1 MKTRDFDRLISQI
14 REEDVSDEFVRQA
27 AARVQESI
35 SRSHSVEDA
44 GQKLRS
50 CADFQSLIPAYMS
63 ARLNPARTLLMR
75 DHLHQCVECR
85 YALDKARKPIAPNGV
100 ENRVETKRRPVLQW
114 ALASALALGIAVG
127 ILAGNA
133 GILPGQHMTRATIAS
148 IDGAGFYVSDAGT
161 RLIQAGYKLSDGDE
175 FRTAKGSRA
184 EVQLTDGSLIEM
196 DERSQ
201 VSVSRGW
208 RGTTIHLEG
217 GNILV
222 QAAHRRTGHLYVMTD
237 DSLVASKGTVF
248 LVNNGTK
255 GSRVSVL
262 EGAVNMAYGN
272 RSVDLKAGD
281 QATSNAS
288 VSKVPIQQDLAWSKD
303 AAKYLELLGEFRLL
317 QRRLEAIPG
326 PGLRYQSDLLPY
338 VPENTFAY
346 AAIPN
351 IGSSLG
357 EAKRLFEERLRQS
370 PVLREWWAERSGK
383 HNRELDDLIG
393 RLQSFSSYLGN
404 EVVIAVARSGS
415 DAYSAPV
422 MLADVRRPGLR
433 DFLAQQNQE
442 LSRAGG
448 QAAFQV
454 VDNPAL
460 VQPSSNALQVYLTDN
475 LMVASPSGLELQQT
489 VARVQQKATRFQ
501 QTPFYQKITQS
512 YRDGA
517 GWLLSV
523 DMEQILGKYVHNPR
537 AKELPPGFD
546 NVQYLTFE
554 RRDVGKTETRASIT
568 FAQQRKGIAAWLA
581 EPAQM
586 GSLDFVSPEASVAAS
601 LVLKDP
607 KSLVDEIFQFA
618 AGSDPRFQ
626 EHLSQFE
633 SALGVSIRDDISA
646 PLGGEV
652 TVALDGPVLPTP
664 SWKVIVEVYD
674 RDSLQATMS
683 KLIDSFNRQA
693 RPEMGTLQLTKRQF
707 GSQTYFTIRNDKH
720 DFELDYAFVDSYW
733 IIGPSQSLIARA
745 IQNRQAGYILTRS
758 QAFQSQLPTDGY
770 TNFSAIF
777 YHNLG
782 QMVNPLAEQL
792 KAMGALNAA
801 QQRELDLLRQN
812 STPGMIYAYGEPD
825 RIVVAS
831 SSGFMGMNLDTLLGI
846 GAGKPLVL
854 SQLLGANALQGVN

>member
-1 MKTRDFDRLISQI
+1 MKTRDLDRLISQI
-14 REEDVSDEFVRQA
+14 REEDVSDEVVRQA
-27 AARVQESI
+27 AVRVQESI

-50 CADFQSLIPAYMS
+50 CADFQNLIPAYMS
-63 ARLNPARTLLMR
+63 ARLNPARTLLVE
-75 DHLHQCVECR
+75 DHLHNCVECR
-85 YALDKARKPIAPNGV
+85 HALDDARRPGAAR
-100 ENRVETKRRPVLQW
+100 RVQHRVQTKRRPVLQW
-114 ALASALALGIAVG
+114 ALAGVLAVGIAIG

-133 GILPGQHMTRATIAS
+133 GMLPGQHMTRATVAS
-148 IDGAGFYVSDAGT
+148 IDGAGFYLSDAGS
-161 RLIQAGYKLSDGDE
+161 RLIRAGYKLSDGDE

-184 EVQLTDGSLIEM
+184 EVQLSDGSLIEM
-196 DERSQ
+196 DERSEIA
-201 VSVSRGW
+201 VSRGF
-208 RGTTIHLEG
+208 RGTIIRLEG

-222 QAAHRRTGHLYVMTD
+222 QASHRRTGHLFVATD
-237 DSLVASKGTVF
+237 DCLVASKGTVF

-262 EGAVNMAYGN
+262 EGAVNVAYGN
-272 RSVDLKAGD
+272 RNVDLKAGE
-281 QATSNAS
+281 QATSNAN

-303 AAKYLELLGEFRLL
+303 AAKYLELVGEFRLL
-317 QRRLEAIPG
+317 HRQLEAIPG
-326 PGLRYQSDLLPY
+326 PELRYHSDLLPY
-338 VPENTFAY
+338 VPENTFVY

-351 IGSSLG
+351 MGSSLG
-357 EAKRLFEERLRQS
+357 DAKRLFKERLQQS
-370 PVLREWWAERSGK
+370 SVLREWWADRSGK
-383 HNRELDDLIG
+383 HNRELEDLIG
-393 RLQSFSSYLGN
+393 RLEGFSSYLGN
-404 EVVIAVARSGS
+404 EVVIAVARSGN

-442 LSRAGG
+442 LSARAG
-448 QAAFQV
+448 QAPFHV
-454 VDNPAL
+454 IDNPAL
-460 VQPSSNALQVYLTDN
+460 VQPPSNALQVYLTDN
-475 LMVASPSGLELQQT
+475 LMVASPSGLELQQA
-489 VARVQQKATRFQ
+489 VARVQQKGADFQ
-501 QTPFYQKITQS
+501 KTPFYEKITQS

-523 DMEQILGKYVHNPR
+523 DMEQILGNYVHNRR

-546 NVQYLTFE
+546 NVQYLTLE

-601 LVLKDP
+601 LVLKEP
-607 KSLVDEIFQFA
+607 KNLVDEIFQFA
-618 AGSDPRFQ
+618 AGSDPDFQ

-633 SALGVSIRDDISA
+633 ANLGVSIRDISA

-652 TVALDGPVLPTP
+652 TVALDGPILPKP
-664 SWKVIVEVYD
+664 SWKMIVEVYD
-674 RDSLQATMS
+674 QDSLQSTIS

-693 RPEMGTLQLTKRQF
+693 QPEMGNLQLTKRQL

-733 IIGPSQSLIARA
+733 IMGPNQSLIARA

-782 QMVNPLAEQL
+782 PMINPLAEQL
-792 KAMGALNAA
+792 KAMGALNPE

-812 STPGMIYAYGEPD
+812 STPGMIYAYGGPD

-846 GAGKPLVL
+846 GAGKPLAL
-854 SQLLGANALQGVN
+854 SQLLGTNVAQRVN